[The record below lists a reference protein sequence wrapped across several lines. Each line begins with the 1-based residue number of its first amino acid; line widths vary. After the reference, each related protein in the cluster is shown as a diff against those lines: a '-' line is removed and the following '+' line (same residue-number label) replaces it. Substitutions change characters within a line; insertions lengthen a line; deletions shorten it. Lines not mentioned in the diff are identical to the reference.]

1 MKTLLF
7 ISALFISLTGR
18 AQCGTFTI
26 YGDTAVNI
34 LARTYDL
41 SDTTH
46 YNSIVIS
53 YVDTLYGSLHASCHL
68 RAVGGNIYPFGFTFT
83 DYDRQQYI
91 SQGITYLFCKV
102 SMITALPIVP

>member
-34 LARTYDL
+34 LERTYDL
-41 SDTTH
+41 SDTIH

-53 YVDTLYGSLHASCHL
+53 NVDTLYGSLHASCHL
-68 RAVGGNIYPFGFTFT
+68 RSAGGKQYLFVFTFT

-102 SMITALPIVP
+102 SMITALTITE